1 MIVAQT
7 KIRVI
12 ILKYCDICLNLFTNF
27 IHKKNLIF
35 VIPYFCS
42 LNSEEKRRRRRK
54 SLQTFFVI
62 SKLKFEREKKK
73 VSRLLL

>member
-12 ILKYCDICLNLFTNF
+12 ILKYCDICL
-27 IHKKNLIF
+27 IF

-42 LNSEEKRRRRRK
+42 LNSEEK
-54 SLQTFFVI
+54 
-62 SKLKFEREKKK
+62 EEEEEK
-73 VSRLLL
+73 VFRHFL